1 MQNKYYDEARIAL
14 FPSAIFHQM
23 GVNGKVSGSIFALE
37 EIPNAVAVVHGA
49 VGCGYHYRYSART
62 RNSPNFRVTSSRLE
76 EYDIIFGGES
86 KLLDTILAVYEQEKP
101 TLIAIVPTPVSD
113 IIQDDLRQVAKDAM
127 ERCGI
132 PVILSKSELFSHR
145 DRNYAR
151 KRLKKLA
158 EQKMGDTK
166 SLDMDITGCG
176 YSETLCALVE
186 QVMQPQTVEAL
197 TVTIESIGWGVRG
210 NQLFAEMEE
219 TLALTGVRLVNYFPA
234 ATLQDIKT
242 MPRVALN
249 IVKRTHWAK
258 TMREKFGTPFLEII
272 GTRYSGLLGIGR
284 FYQDIGNV
292 LGISEEMAKVVAEK
306 TQWALAET
314 HSERISIAKYKVYL
328 ITSSLSN
335 LPYLLKRY
343 QESYQLQVVGCMVH
357 MTNQAMSN
365 SAIDDVLLATLL
377 DKARES
383 AKMYYPQLEVK
394 INLSDTEL
402 CQACQNADV
411 IIGTT
416 NHCYEALGKPLVST
430 SDEEASLTFE
440 SYVRSVKDL
449 AYRLTHAKCHGAM
462 ILNKMSFQK
471 EYFPLLDEHSLIAGR
486 KMWSTMWLERG
497 SNK

>member
-1 MQNKYYDEARIAL
+1 MQNKYYDEARLHL

-23 GVNGKVSGSIFALE
+23 GVNGKVSGSVFALE
-37 EIPNAVAVVHGA
+37 EIPGAIAIVHGA

-62 RNSPNFRVTSSRLE
+62 RNSPNFKVASSRLGE
-76 EYDIIFGGES
+76 EEIIFGGEE
-86 KLLDTILAVYEQEKP
+86 KLLQTILEVCDREKP
-101 TLIAIVPTPVSD
+101 TLVAIVPTPVSD
-113 IIQDDLRQVAKDAM
+113 IIQDDLQQVAREAT

-186 QVMQPQTVEAL
+186 QVMEPQTVVPL
-197 TVTIESIGWGVRG
+197 TVSVESIGWGVTG
-210 NQLFAEMEE
+210 NQLFEEMAD
-219 TLALTGVRLVNYFPA
+219 TLGLAGVKLVNYFPS
-234 ATLQDIKT
+234 ATLQDIQA

-249 IVKRTHWAK
+249 IVKRNHWAK
-258 TMREKFGTPFLEII
+258 AMREKFGTPFLEIV
-272 GTRYSGLLGIGR
+272 GTRYSGLPGIGW

-292 LGISEEMAKVVAEK
+292 LGIPEEMARVVAEK
-306 TQWALAET
+306 TLWALEET
-314 HSERISIAKYKVYL
+314 KQDRTAIAKHKVYL
-328 ITSSLSN
+328 LTNSLSN

-343 QESYQLQVVGCMVH
+343 HESYQLQVVGCMVH
-357 MTNQAMSN
+357 MTDQAKRN
-365 SAIDDVLLATLL
+365 SAIDDALLETMLA
-377 DKARES
+377 KAQES
-383 AKMYYPQLEVK
+383 ATVYYPQLELHL
-394 INLSDTEL
+394 NLSNEALTQD
-402 CQACQNADV
+402 CQDADV

-416 NHCYEALGKPLVST
+416 NPCYESLGKPMVST
-430 SDEEASLTFE
+430 GDEEASLTFE

-449 AYRLTHAKCHGAM
+449 AYRLAHAKCHSHM
-462 ILNKMSFQK
+462 ILNQMPFEK
-471 EYFPLLDEHSLIAGR
+471 EYFPLLQETSLIASR

-497 SNK
+497 EQS